1 MGIIDDL
8 RTAKADDIAWMGRA
22 PARIDFLQTIPGA
35 TFDVAWK
42 RRVDIAFG
50 PNVVHVIGRED
61 LLNNKRAVARPQ
73 DLRDV
78 RAIERAAS
86 APKRRSKGVKSS
98 RRSR

>member
-61 LLNNKRAVARPQ
+61 LLNNKRAR
-73 DLRDV
+73 
-78 RAIERAAS
+78 RAATG
-86 APKRRSKGVKSS
+86 PS
-98 RRSR
+98 RCARDRTRGFCSEASL